1 MRRHVALLRGV
12 SPMNARMPE
21 LKRCFERA
29 GFTNVRTLLSSG
41 NVVFDAAAAA
51 EATLVRR
58 AEAAM
63 AAELGRSFQ
72 AFVRSQAELKQ
83 LLAADPFDS
92 FPLPPGAK
100 RVVTFLRR
108 PHAEALA
115 LPVQAHDALILQ
127 LRGREVLSAY
137 VPGPRGPLFMAL
149 IEKTFG
155 QCVTTR
161 TWDTVRKC
169 AAA

>member
-21 LKRCFERA
+21 LIRCFERA

-41 NVVFDAAAAA
+41 NVVFDAAAA
-51 EATLVRR
+51 EATLVRK

-63 AAELGRSFQ
+63 AAELGRSFPVFIRTQ
-72 AFVRSQAELKQ
+72 AALQE
-83 LLAADPFDS
+83 LLAADPFGS
-92 FPLPPGAK
+92 VRLPPGAK
-100 RVVTFLRR
+100 RVVTFLRQPR
-108 PHAEALA
+108 APAPT
-115 LPVQAHDALILQ
+115 LPVQAHDAWILQ
-127 LRGREVLSAY
+127 LRGRDVLSAY

-155 QCVTTR
+155 TCVTTR

>member
-1 MRRHVALLRGV
+1 MPRHVALLRGV

-41 NVVFDAAAAA
+41 NVVFDAAAMA

-72 AFVRSQAELKQ
+72 AFVRTQAELKQ
-83 LLAADPFDS
+83 LLAADPFDA

-115 LPVQAHDALILQ
+115 LPVQAHDAWILQ